1 MPIRRRKLTRN
12 FTPLSNL
19 IFQDKRLGS
28 DELALMFYLLT
39 RPPDWKII
47 PNDLAKHMK
56 WGREKTYEVLK
67 RLIGF
72 GYITRTQERD
82 SWTQSFGEV
91 VYTVYCNPDDNP
103 ALRVKTE
110 KPLSEG
116 PLPEAP
122 LPVNTDH
129 LIRTDRDQK
138 YKTRII
144 AAAAASAIQGNPANN
159 VVRRDALRDQLA
171 DLLYPHDRSTGYEML
186 SEGAVLEDLLRKLAA
201 GTLIDDDLVSI
212 RNAYLVRGRRPPK

>member
-1 MPIRRRKLTRN
+1 MPIRRRKPTRN
-12 FTPLSNL
+12 FTPLSHL

-91 VYTVYCNPDDNP
+91 VYTVYSNPDDNP

-110 KPLSEG
+110 E

-122 LPVNTDH
+122 LPANTDH

-138 YKTRII
+138 YKTRVIKP
-144 AAAAASAIQGNPANN
+144 AAPVPPSNARSS